1 MSLKRHEGA
10 LGETVSQGQSV
21 GRARR
26 RAVILL
32 LVLVAALCVYAPLS
46 SIQVLPL
53 KNGRIATTSY
63 TMQEDPWHHPRL
75 RRLRQREGLDGVVAP
90 GKTQFE
96 KIVLLRRWARRQWEA
111 GPTPFYYPAWDA
123 LEILDLARNHRN
135 RAFCAQYAVLFL
147 QTCRSMGLHARYL
160 DRGHFIA
167 SVWSDEHNR
176 WVVMDPTNDLHYEWK
191 GVPLGDLDI
200 IRAAR
205 DGTAKGIEVV
215 GPEGAR
221 KPITLEELAPF
232 RALSVCLLNDQ
243 LTNPAVVVQ
252 NGKSRVLATE
262 ADYRRY
268 PVVGKDEVG
277 YGNFCLAWRERDEP
291 SAPNRPASSD
301 RDDFIQ
307 ALNQTIIFVSDSSSP
322 QSLVKL
328 RLFTETAPEFQAFV
342 GGPEG
347 EAPADLTQKI
357 VWNLRPGFNTFT
369 ARVKTSTG
377 WLGPESKVK
386 VFYKPSW
393 ITELSMLGWRMPGVS
408 YSLASL
414 L

>member
-1 MSLKRHEGA
+1 MGKPESRE
-10 LGETVSQGQSV
+10 QSA
-21 GRARR
+21 GRVRR
-26 RAVILL
+26 RLALL
-32 LVLVAALCVYAPLS
+32 LLLPVAALCVYAPLRS
-46 SIQVLPL
+46 VQLLSL
-53 KNGRIATTSY
+53 KNGRIGTTSY
-63 TMQEDPWHHPRL
+63 AIAEDPWQHPRL
-75 RRLRQREGLDGVVAP
+75 RRLREREGLDGVVAP

-111 GPTPFYYPAWDA
+111 GPGPFYYPAWDA
-123 LEILDLARNHRN
+123 LEILDLARRHKN

-160 DRGHFIA
+160 DLGHFIA

-176 WVVMDPTNDLHYEWK
+176 WVVMDPTNDLHYERK
-191 GVPLGDLDI
+191 GEPMGDLDL

-205 DGTAKGIEVV
+205 SGRVKGIEVV
-215 GPEGAR
+215 GPEGTR
-221 KPITLEELAPF
+221 KPITREELAPF
-232 RALSVCLLNDQ
+232 RDLAVCLLNDQ
-243 LTNPAVVVQ
+243 LTNPAVVIQ
-252 NGKSRVLATE
+252 NGKSKVLATE

-277 YGNFCLAWRERDEP
+277 YGNVCLAWRERGEP
-291 SAPNRPASSD
+291 APAQNNPTSSD
-301 RDDFIQ
+301 RDDFRQ
-307 ALNQTIIFVSDSSSP
+307 ALHQTVIFVSRRSSSMG
-322 QSLVKL
+322 LVKL
-328 RLFTETAPEFQAFV
+328 RLFTETTPEFSAFV

-347 EAPADLTQKI
+347 EAPAELTQKI

-393 ITELSMLGWRMPGVS
+393 IKELSLLSWRLPDVS
-408 YSLASL
+408 YRLASL